1 MTSFGRGE
9 APLGAGAVVAEVRT
23 VNARHL
29 DLRLKLPREH
39 TDLEPPVRTIVARTF
54 ARGKAELVVR
64 LPEEAAPPPSVNVDV
79 EVAGRYM
86 DAASSLRERFGLDE
100 GLSLEALL
108 TLPGVVRLREP
119 EAPTE
124 EVSRAVLGAVERAC
138 DAAAEMRQ
146 REGEAIERELS
157 ARLKGVEVLVT
168 SVESRADEIGRG
180 LRARLQRRLDAL
192 APEVDLDPSRLEQEV
207 VLYVDRMDVTEETV
221 RLRSHLSQFAASIGS
236 GEPVGRKLEFLLQE
250 LVREVNT
257 VGSKISDSE
266 ISAFVVDL
274 KSELEKLREQVLNVE

>member
-1 MTSFGRGE
+1 
-9 APLGAGAVVAEVRT
+9 VVAEVRT

-29 DLRLKLPREH
+29 DLRLRLPREYA
-39 TDLEPPVRTIVARTF
+39 DMEPSVRTIIARAF

-64 LPEEAAPPPSVNVDV
+64 LPEETGPPPVVNVDAD
-79 EVAGRYM
+79 VAGRYM
-86 DAASSLRERFGLDE
+86 EAASTLRERFGLDD

-119 EAPTE
+119 EGPAE
-124 EVSRAVLGAVERAC
+124 AVSRAALEAVERAC
-138 DAAAEMRQ
+138 DAAADMRQ
-146 REGEAIERELS
+146 REGEAIEREIS
-157 ARLKGVEVLVT
+157 ARLKGVEELVT
-168 SVESRADEIGRG
+168 SVETRADEIGRG

-192 APEVDLDPSRLEQEV
+192 APELELDPSRLEQEV
-207 VLYVDRMDVTEETV
+207 VLYADRMDVTEETV

-236 GEPVGRKLEFLLQE
+236 SGPVGRKLEFLLQE
-250 LVREVNT
+250 LGREVNT